1 MTSTIQSNAVVV
13 VFLFFIFMR
22 FLLKIVTYPIHDQL
36 LDELQHLDGS
46 LAVGGHHH
54 VAVCLPTNCTDK
66 LVDVLVLAVAVQ
78 EAAHRVELELEQ
90 VLAQTCNKGKI
101 QFIIL
106 KHYNSFYSWVP
117 NWVLVTAS

>member
-54 VAVCLPTNCTDK
+54 VAVGLPTDRTHK
-66 LVDVLVLAVAVQ
+66 LIDVLILPVSIK
-78 EAAHRVELELEQ
+78 ERSDCVELELEEMF
-90 VLAQTCNKGKI
+90 AQ
-101 QFIIL
+101 
-106 KHYNSFYSWVP
+106 S
-117 NWVLVTAS
+117 

>member
-1 MTSTIQSNAVVV
+1 METSMTYTIQSNAVVM

-22 FLLKIVTYPIHDQL
+22 FLLKIVTYPFHDL

-66 LVDVLVLAVAVQ
+66 LVDVLVLSIPIKK
-78 EAAHRVELELEQ
+78 RPDCVELKLEQ
-90 VLAQTCNKGKI
+90 MFT
-101 QFIIL
+101 
-106 KHYNSFYSWVP
+106 
-117 NWVLVTAS
+117 